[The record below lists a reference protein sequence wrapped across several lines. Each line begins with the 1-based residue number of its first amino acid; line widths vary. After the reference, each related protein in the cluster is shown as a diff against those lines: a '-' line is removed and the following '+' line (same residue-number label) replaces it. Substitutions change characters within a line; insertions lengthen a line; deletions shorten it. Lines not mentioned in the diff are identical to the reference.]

1 MHNSLITMKKMGT
14 MGTIAFIL
22 VVVGGLNWG
31 LVGAFGFN
39 LVETIFGMSM
49 IANIVYILVGLSA
62 LSMIVGAT
70 KKPAMP
76 AQGGMGQM

>member
-1 MHNSLITMKKMGT
+1 MKKMGT

-39 LVETIFGMSM
+39 LVEAIFGMSM
-49 IANIVYILVGLSA
+49 VANIVYILVGLSA
-62 LSMIVGAT
+62 IYMILGST
-70 KKPAMP
+70 KKQEGMP